1 MQRREGLNHEGLM
14 CRCHAQNEERE
25 MIIGYAPFQQT
36 AKPSMLNKA
45 RYQAAGA
52 ERVYSEKVSGAVT
65 DRKALA
71 KAILALG
78 PGDVLLVTRLDHR
91 QRAIR

>member
-1 MQRREGLNHEGLM
+1 
-14 CRCHAQNEERE
+14 

-45 RYQAAGA
+45 RYRQRGGSTLRRLAARSRIGRLWPRQSWPLA
-52 ERVYSEKVSGAVT
+52 PAMSCWSP
-65 DRKALA
+65 AL
-71 KAILALG
+71 IG
-78 PGDVLLVTRLDHR
+78 YRG